1 MESGE
6 WRVKIIVLMRTISTL
21 NSPFSTFNLNKMRL
35 TVFFIFLLFFT
46 KVFSQ
51 SYNEL
56 IDFSFKYIET
66 NDYLS
71 AETSL
76 KEAMRLEPAN
86 PRNVLLLSNLGT
98 IQRNL
103 GKQEDAVISYTA
115 ALSRAPR
122 NVTFL
127 ANRASLYT
135 EMGLAENAITDYTS
149 LLWIEE
155 YNEDALYERGL
166 LYLRVKN
173 FSAAQTDFEKIV
185 EINPNTLSG
194 RMGIASICKLRKEY
208 NEAEKIYAFLM
219 EKVHDNADL
228 YAGRAELYLL
238 TEKHSKAMS
247 DINRSISIN
256 PQNPYTYMLRA
267 RVKLLQYEKASAR
280 SDIEKAISLGYS
292 QEDARELLQLCK

>member
-1 MESGE
+1 MYP
-6 WRVKIIVLMRTISTL
+6 VPCALYPVL
-21 NSPFSTFNLNKMRL
+21 KMKL
-35 TVFFIFLLFFT
+35 TVCIIFLLFFT
-46 KVFSQ
+46 RAFSQ
-51 SYNEL
+51 TYDEL
-56 IDFSFKYIET
+56 IDFSFKYIEM
-66 NDYLS
+66 NDFQS

-76 KEAMRLEPAN
+76 KEALRLEPAN
-86 PRNVLLLSNLGT
+86 QRNVLLLSNLGT
-98 IQRNL
+98 IQRSL

-173 FSAAQTDFEKIV
+173 FHAAQTDFEKIV

-194 RMGIASICKLRKEY
+194 RMGIASLCKLRKEY
-208 NEAEKIYAFLM
+208 DEAEKIYAFLLD
-219 EKVHDNADL
+219 KVNDNADI

-238 TEKHSKAMS
+238 TEKNSKAMS
-247 DINRSISIN
+247 DINKSISIN

-267 RVKLLQYEKASAR
+267 RVKLLQYEKVSAR

-292 QEDARELLQLCK
+292 PEDAAELLQFCKY